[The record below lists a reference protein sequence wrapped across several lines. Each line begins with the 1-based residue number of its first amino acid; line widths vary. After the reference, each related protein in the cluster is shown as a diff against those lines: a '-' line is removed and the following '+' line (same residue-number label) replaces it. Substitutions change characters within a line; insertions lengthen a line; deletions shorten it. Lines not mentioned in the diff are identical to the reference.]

1 MNAVNHNN
9 VVIFDDRGI
18 PSIMCRFVRPKDAEE
33 VPAVFKIG
41 DKVADAIYI
50 SKYPNTV
57 IDGRAYSMPM
67 ADPTANITFD
77 EAVQACRCKGLGWH
91 LMTAVEYEY
100 LLNQS
105 REKGTM
111 PHGNTDW
118 GKDYYHKDEQGKVSN
133 FGRTYTGTGPV
144 TWNHDHTPYG
154 VSDLNGNVW
163 EWLAGLRIKDGVIE
177 FIPDNKAASPY
188 CDLSKDKKKKHNKK
202 VQVQKR
208 ATAGESIENR
218 PKEIEKREIFGHWE
232 MDTVKGKR
240 GVTKSCM
247 LVLTERKTRDE
258 IVIKLKDQGAASVV
272 DALDRLERKWGDM
285 FYKVFRSITVDNGV
299 EFSDYEGM
307 ERSALKEEKR
317 TFVFYCHPYSS
328 WERGTNENN
337 NRLIRRHIPKGVDF
351 EDTTDEEIKYI
362 ETWINNYPRGI
373 FDFKT
378 SAELFDE
385 ELQKLA

>member
-1 MNAVNHNN
+1 MNAVDHNN

-18 PSIMCRFVRPKDAEE
+18 PSIMCRFVRPKDTEE

-50 SKYPNTV
+50 SKYPNIV

-67 ADPTANITFD
+67 ADPTVNITFD
-77 EAVQACRCKGLGWH
+77 GAVQACRCKGLGWH

-118 GKDYYHKDEQGKVSN
+118 GKDYYHNDEQGKVSN
-133 FGRTYTGTGPV
+133 LGRTYTGTGPV

-188 CDLSKDKKKKHNKK
+188 CDLSKDSAEWQQAETSKGPVRANVECGEITITDAVAADDYEPDYDGVRIEKLE
-202 VQVQKR
+202 VELSEIPQVLKDLGIIPDKR
-208 ATAGESIENR
+208 AEEEGKTYVYFDATEGEYMPI
-218 PKEIEKREIFGHWE
+218 
-232 MDTVKGKR
+232 R
-240 GVTKSCM
+240 GSAFSSTSDSGPSA
-247 LVLTERKTRDE
+247 LNLRDPRSYSNDD
-258 IVIKLKDQGAASVV
+258 VG
-272 DALDRLERKWGDM
+272 
-285 FYKVFRSITVDNGV
+285 FRSAFYEVNGKLIT
-299 EFSDYEGM
+299 E
-307 ERSALKEEKR
+307 
-317 TFVFYCHPYSS
+317 
-328 WERGTNENN
+328 
-337 NRLIRRHIPKGVDF
+337 
-351 EDTTDEEIKYI
+351 
-362 ETWINNYPRGI
+362 
-373 FDFKT
+373 
-378 SAELFDE
+378 
-385 ELQKLA
+385 

>member
-1 MNAVNHNN
+1 MNAVDHNN

-18 PSIMCRFVRPKDAEE
+18 PSIMCRFVRPKDTEE

-50 SKYPNTV
+50 SKYPNIV

-67 ADPTANITFD
+67 ADPTVNITFD
-77 EAVQACRCKGLGWH
+77 GAVQACRCKGLGWH

-118 GKDYYHKDEQGKVSN
+118 GKDYYHNDEQGKVSN
-133 FGRTYTGTGPV
+133 LGRTYTGTGPV

-188 CDLSKDKKKKHNKK
+188 CDLSKDSAEWQQAETSKGPVRANVECGEITITDAVAAESRIKGLQGEIVEATLTNTKSYPFNNSKKTLALTTPRGNLDYTVNVEAEAKD
-202 VQVQKR
+202 
-208 ATAGESIENR
+208 AGGVGEIRITDKQLNGFKIEYTGAA
-218 PKEIEKREIFGHWE
+218 KEV
-232 MDTVKGKR
+232 TVKCT
-240 GVTKSCM
+240 V
-247 LVLTERKTRDE
+247 
-258 IVIKLKDQGAASVV
+258 QGGYA
-272 DALDRLERKWGDM
+272 
-285 FYKVFRSITVDNGV
+285 
-299 EFSDYEGM
+299 
-307 ERSALKEEKR
+307 
-317 TFVFYCHPYSS
+317 
-328 WERGTNENN
+328 
-337 NRLIRRHIPKGVDF
+337 
-351 EDTTDEEIKYI
+351 
-362 ETWINNYPRGI
+362 
-373 FDFKT
+373 
-378 SAELFDE
+378 
-385 ELQKLA
+385 